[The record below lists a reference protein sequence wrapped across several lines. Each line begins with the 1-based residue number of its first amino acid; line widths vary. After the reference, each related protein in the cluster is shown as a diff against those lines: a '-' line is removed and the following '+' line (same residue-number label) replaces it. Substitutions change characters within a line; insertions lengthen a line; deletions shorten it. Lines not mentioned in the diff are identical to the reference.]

1 MNKLILPMQSVDVNS
16 TAISTAQ
23 YEYNSYRL
31 KLTFTNGRS
40 YNYKRV
46 PNHVFEGLRISSS
59 KGKFINKYVLP
70 VYPFDHAQMTDDQ
83 LNDLAA
89 KIADSIFKRLIDKQR
104 EWDEQFNDQMTEVSW
119 GQMEYKEE
127 DALRAKY
134 KELNEELQQNLIHE
148 RYSKCEA
155 IQKELVKLENQ
166 LKKFK

>member
-40 YNYKRV
+40 YNYKSV

-70 VYPFDHAQMTDDQ
+70 VYSFDHAQMTDDQ

-89 KIADSIFKRLIDKQR
+89 KVADSIFKRLVDKQR
-104 EWDEQFNDQMTEVSW
+104 EWDEQFDEQMSEVSW
-119 GQMEYKEE
+119 GQMEYKKEDAIKSNQKKIEELKELLAKAISEE
-127 DALRAKY
+127 DYINASKINSKIIDLKAKN
-134 KELNEELQQNLIHE
+134 K
-148 RYSKCEA
+148 
-155 IQKELVKLENQ
+155 
-166 LKKFK
+166 

>member
-31 KLTFTNGRS
+31 KLTFNNGRS

-70 VYPFDHAQMTDDQ
+70 VYPFDHAQMTEDQ
-83 LNDLAA
+83 LNDLAS
-89 KIADSIFKRLIDKQR
+89 KVADSIFKRLIAKQK
-104 EWDEQFNDQMTEVSW
+104 EWDEQFNEQMTEVSW

-127 DALRAKY
+127 DALRAKH
-134 KELNEELQQNLIHE
+134 KELKEELEQNLIYE

>member
-40 YNYKRV
+40 YNYKSV

-70 VYPFDHAQMTDDQ
+70 VYSFDHAQMTDDQ

-89 KIADSIFKRLIDKQR
+89 KVADSIFKRLVDKQR
-104 EWDEQFNDQMTEVSW
+104 EWDEQFDEQMSEVSW
-119 GQMEYKEE
+119 GQMEYKKE
-127 DALRAKY
+127 DAIKSNQ
-134 KELNEELQQNLIHE
+134 KKIEEL
-148 RYSKCEA
+148 R
-155 IQKELVKLENQ
+155 KLRDKAVDEENYMLAGKINSEIID
-166 LKKFK
+166 LKNFK

>member
-1 MNKLILPMQSVDVNS
+1 
-16 TAISTAQ
+16 
-23 YEYNSYRL
+23 
-31 KLTFTNGRS
+31 
-40 YNYKRV
+40 
-46 PNHVFEGLRISSS
+46 
-59 KGKFINKYVLP
+59 
-70 VYPFDHAQMTDDQ
+70 MTDDQ
-83 LNDLAA
+83 LNDLAT
-89 KIADSIFKRLIDKQR
+89 KIADSIFKRLVAKQQ
-104 EWDEQFNDQMTEVSW
+104 EWDEQFNEQMTEVSW

>member
-23 YEYNSYRL
+23 YEYNTYRL

-89 KIADSIFKRLIDKQR
+89 KVADSIFKRLVDKQR
-104 EWDEQFNDQMTEVSW
+104 EWDEQFEEQMTEVSW
-119 GQMEYKEE
+119 GQMEYKKE
-127 DALRAKY
+127 DALKSNQKKIEEL
-134 KELNEELQQNLIHE
+134 KELLTKAINEEDYINA
-148 RYSKCEA
+148 SK
-155 IQKELVKLENQ
+155 INSKIID
-166 LKKFK
+166 LKAKNK